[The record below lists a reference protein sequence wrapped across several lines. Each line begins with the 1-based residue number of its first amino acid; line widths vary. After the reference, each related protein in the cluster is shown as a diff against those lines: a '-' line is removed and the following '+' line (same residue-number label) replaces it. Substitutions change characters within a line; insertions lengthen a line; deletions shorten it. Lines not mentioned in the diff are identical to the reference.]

1 MNFCNQKYVCIDV
14 GGTAIKYG
22 ILNEKGEVLEHWQM
36 PTEAFKGGKAILEKI
51 KNIVQCYTT
60 KNQICGI
67 CISTAGMVNPIEGK
81 IIHANENIPLYEG
94 ICLKNE
100 LEQVFA
106 IPCEVENDVNCAGL
120 AEYYNGAAQGSSN
133 ALCLTIGTGIGG
145 CAIINGNLLR
155 GSSYSACEIGYMQV
169 KGEEFEKAAST
180 SALTRTVACKKQEDI
195 SLWNGKKILMCA
207 EKGDIV
213 CKNALMYMADVL
225 ALGISNICYVLNPD
239 TLILGG
245 GIMQQESILTM
256 EIRKALEKYLVP
268 VMFSHLRI
276 ELAHHHNLAG
286 LVGAWYY
293 YQKQH
298 Q

>member
-22 ILNEKGEVLEHWQM
+22 ILDEKGEVLEHHQI

-51 KNIVQCYTT
+51 KNLIQVYTV
-60 KNQICGI
+60 KNRIHGI
-67 CISTAGMVNPIEGK
+67 CISTAGMVDPIEGK
-81 IIHANENIPLYEG
+81 IIYANENIPLYAG
-94 ICLKNE
+94 ICLKDE
-100 LEQVFA
+100 LEKEFS

-120 AEYYNGAAQGSSN
+120 VEYYNGAAQGSQN

-145 CAIINGNLLR
+145 CAIINGKLLR

-169 KGEEFEKAAST
+169 EGEEFEKVAST
-180 SALTRTVACKKQEDI
+180 SALVRTVAYKKQEDV
-195 SLWNGKKILMCA
+195 SLWNGKKILTCA
-207 EKGDIV
+207 EQGDVV
-213 CKNALMYMADVL
+213 CKTALIDMADIL

-245 GIMQQESILTM
+245 GIMQQESILTV
-256 EIRKALEKYLVP
+256 ELRKALEKYLVP
-268 VMFSHLRI
+268 VVFSHLRI
-276 ELAHHHNLAG
+276 EVAYHHNLAG
-286 LVGAWYY
+286 LIGAWYY